1 MKGSRRR
8 SRELA
13 LQGLYQWLLNK
24 ASADELLV
32 QLAQSGGYKKA
43 DPDYLETLL
52 RNTLRDAESLGASL
66 QPYLDRNAQSLSP
79 VEHALLLMAAC
90 ELATQLD
97 TPYRVVINEAVELAK
112 SYGGTDGHKY
122 VNGVLDKL
130 AAELRPGEIQRRTD
144 SGTPNAKAPR
154 TQSTQRKSES

>member
-24 ASADELLV
+24 ASADELLA

-52 RNTLRDAESLGASL
+52 RNTLRDAESLGARL

-130 AAELRPGEIQRRTD
+130 AAELRPTDFRTR
-144 SGTPNAKAPR
+144 GGAQA
-154 TQSTQRKSES
+154 